1 MKILGLDLGEKR
13 IGTALAEENGII
25 ASAFK
30 VIECNG
36 KEIEKIIEIVNLY
49 SVGKIVYGVPLK
61 MDGSLSPKGEKI
73 ISIIEKLKG
82 NINVEFIPWD
92 ERLTSKEAEN
102 FLLSA
107 NMSRKKRKKIIDK
120 LSAQIILQ
128 SYLDSQ
134 TLKSMPVEDG

>member
-13 IGTALAEENGII
+13 IGAALADEDILI
-25 ASAFK
+25 ANAFD

-36 KEIEKIIEIVNLY
+36 KEIEKIIEIVNQ
-49 SVGKIVYGVPLK
+49 YGVCKIIYGMPLK

-73 ISIIEKLKG
+73 ISIIEKLKEKI
-82 NINVEFIPWD
+82 NIEFIPWD

-107 NMSRKKRKKIIDK
+107 NLSRKKRKKIIDK

-134 TLKSMPVEDG
+134 ILKNTPEESF